1 MTCTGNASLRLG
13 RHELAHGR
21 TVVVPVGEIDLATRD
36 LLRSA
41 LEASHGDV
49 VVDLS
54 GVSFLDSEGIAVL
67 IAQRKRLIAS
77 GGSLQLRDAQ
87 PAMRKVLEIAGLETL
102 ISEERA

>member
-1 MTCTGNASLRLG
+1 MGNASLRLG

-77 GGSLQLRDAQ
+77 GGSLQLCDAQ

-102 ISEERA
+102 IAEERA

>member
-1 MTCTGNASLRLG
+1 M
-13 RHELAHGR
+13 
-21 TVVVPVGEIDLATRD
+21 VVPVGEIDLATRD

-77 GGSLQLRDAQ
+77 SGSLQLRDAQ

-102 ISEERA
+102 IAEERA